1 MVASY
6 VYVCIAICLVMH
18 FLLFLERDNMIEGY
32 MSINSVA
39 EEWGITP
46 RSVRTMCATGKI
58 QGAEK
63 VGRDWLVPNGAV
75 RPADGRVTSGEY
87 KNWRNKKH

>member
-1 MVASY
+1 
-6 VYVCIAICLVMH
+6 
-18 FLLFLERDNMIEGY
+18 MIEGY

-46 RSVRTMCATGKI
+46 RSVRNMCATGKI

-63 VGRDWLVPNGAV
+63 VGRDWFVPNGAV

-87 KNWRNKKH
+87 KNWRNKKD